1 MKPLDEDGQLSEDDD
16 EGSDLSMEEDE
27 EDEIDNAP
35 EEEEDEKDNTDKIPT
50 KKQVKTGRGT
60 SGNENSSKKK
70 KVKRNESSIVK
81 VDCDTSGDIDGDSD
95 VELNEA
101 ELEFLSGKEVGN
113 QEESNEEDDDEW
125 VTEHEETVCVSD
137 IETNSPKLK
146 TTPRKHKSKSDVSV
160 KTGFAD
166 YIEDNEGIDSGKS
179 GAVLKGKGKVN
190 KYKKASSGTCN
201 VADSTP
207 YKPAGLSGKM
217 ELKMLMTQIVGFF
230 VGASLQ
236 IYYS

>member
-1 MKPLDEDGQLSEDDD
+1 MKPLDEDGQLSEDDDD

-50 KKQVKTGRGT
+50 KKQVKTGKGT
-60 SGNENSSKKK
+60 SGNENSTVNENKKSKKK
-70 KVKRNESSIVK
+70 KVKRNESSNVK

-101 ELEFLSGKEVGN
+101 ELEFLSGKEFGN
-113 QEESNEEDDDEW
+113 QEESNEEDDEW

-179 GAVLKGKGKVN
+179 GAVLKGKVN

-207 YKPAGLSGKM
+207 YKPVGLSGKM
-217 ELKMLMTQIVGFF
+217 ELKM
-230 VGASLQ
+230 
-236 IYYS
+236 